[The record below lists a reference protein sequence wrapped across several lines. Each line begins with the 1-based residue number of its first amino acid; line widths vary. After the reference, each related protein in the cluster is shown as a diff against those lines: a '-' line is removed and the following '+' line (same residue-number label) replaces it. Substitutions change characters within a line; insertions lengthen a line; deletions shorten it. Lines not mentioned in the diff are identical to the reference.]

1 MQRKNKCDECD
12 RNGVV
17 VENKKIYCAEWY
29 IFNNDI
35 LPRIVR
41 STKRKY
47 KYKSINFNKTL
58 H

>member
-12 RNGVV
+12 RIGVV
-17 VENKKIYCAEWY
+17 VENKKIYCAECY
-29 IFNNDI
+29 MFNNDI

-41 STKRKY
+41 STKRKRQH
-47 KYKSINFNKTL
+47 KSIYYNKTL